1 MDYYNQKRCV
11 DGKGLVLPSQI
22 VSSLCNV
29 LIRWRIGDSGVI
41 TIEYHFF
48 FFFLEKMF
56 CLLVLE
62 LFLMFYCF
70 L

>member
-41 TIEYHFF
+41 TIVLLSFF
-48 FFFLEKMF
+48 AGKEV
-56 CLLVLE
+56 LVLE